1 MSEEK
6 TGHRQRLREG
16 FLAGRIQAQDEVA
29 LLELLLSYAIPK
41 ADIQPLA
48 EVLIREFGSLDK
60 VLAADFQSLCQVKG
74 LKGYTATLIKLA
86 DRIRV
91 QCPQTSTQP
100 HRQKPGQPPLFEEAE
115 VPGIPAS
122 LISPA
127 SQPLKSSS
135 RSLAKSPIPTIL
147 LATKPIPSAPKRKPP
162 ARPRTGLFGKAILK
176 EAIEFLPQLPETESL
191 EEIRPFLEKNLPF
204 NAIQTR
210 VRYANYILQRMFPT
224 GIADSPLRQFARH
237 FAGTQEL
244 RDTCFYRFCIAEPLL
259 PTVIEELLLP
269 AIGYGHL
276 SRFQL
281 RDLLYRRFPQ
291 SKSINDC
298 ARAMV
303 EALVSAGIVK
313 ADKQKL
319 YFGYRDIRLASFAFV
334 LASEFPEPGM
344 YDLAKLEQN
353 GALRAMLW
361 KPDQVLPTLYEL
373 RNQGLVDKV
382 SEIDT
387 VRQFTLPFTLSQ
399 MVEKL
404 VKA

>member
-1 MSEEK
+1 VSEEK

-48 EVLIREFGSLDK
+48 EVLIHEFGNLDN

-74 LKGYTATLIKLA
+74 LKEYTATLIKLA
-86 DRIRV
+86 DRIRA
-91 QCPQTSTQP
+91 QCPPTSAQP
-100 HRQKPGQPPLFEEAE
+100 RRQKPRQPPLFEEAG
-115 VPGIPAS
+115 VPGIPATR
-122 LISPA
+122 I
-127 SQPLKSSS
+127 SSS
-135 RSLAKSPIPTIL
+135 SQLLQPPPRSLAKSPMPTIP
-147 LATKPIPSAPKRKPP
+147 LATKPIPFAPKRKPQV
-162 ARPRTGLFGKAILK
+162 RPRTGLFGKAILK
-176 EAIEFLPQLPETESL
+176 EAIDLLPQLPDTESL
-191 EEIRPFLEKNLPF
+191 GEIQSYLEENLPF
-204 NAIQTR
+204 NALQTR
-210 VRYANYILQRMFPT
+210 KRNSSYIIQRMFPT
-224 GIADSPLRQFARH
+224 GIADSPLRKFAWR
-237 FAGTQEL
+237 FAGDQEL
-244 RDTCFYRFCIAEPLL
+244 RDACFYRFCIAEPLL
-259 PTVIEELLLP
+259 PTIIEELLLP
-269 AIGYGHL
+269 AIGYGQL

-281 RDLLYRRFPQ
+281 RASLYRRFPQ
-291 SKSINDC
+291 SRSINDC
-298 ARAMV
+298 AQAMV
-303 EALVSAGIVK
+303 DALVAAGIAK

-353 GALRAMLW
+353 AILRAMLW
-361 KPDQVLPTLYEL
+361 KPDQVLSTLYEL
-373 RNQGLVDKV
+373 RNRGLVAKV